1 MKRINS
7 FVLICILINLFGC
20 HYGKSVSS
28 SEKVEK
34 TCLVLSVGSSKGIA
48 QIGAIDAIKDSGV
61 QIDYVFG
68 NSIGSAIGGIYAFDP
83 SRNLKQT
90 IKKIFKD
97 YKMATK
103 KDKEE
108 SATTGFLVGVGLMF
122 LSGGAFGWETVLGS
136 TILGSESEQ
145 LVDNDRFKRVLDK
158 HFKKTGIEDMPIP
171 FATSYKVKKNSGLE
185 LQIANN
191 GNIAD
196 AIAKSCNNKYIF
208 KNTTL
213 KYVDPGVDRIGIVPI
228 DDAYNT
234 FHPTRIIAINVS
246 DSPAIY
252 SSDLSCDVI
261 EISVQVR
268 ELELGVS
275 NVELNEQ
282 IEALYLA
289 GYTATQKVLDEIF

>member
-136 TILGSESEQ
+136 TYLGSESEQ

-158 HFKKTGIEDMPIP
+158 HFKRLESRICLFLLRRHTRSRKIAVWSYRLQTTVTLQMQSPKA
-171 FATSYKVKKNSGLE
+171 ATT
-185 LQIANN
+185 
-191 GNIAD
+191 NI
-196 AIAKSCNNKYIF
+196 
-208 KNTTL
+208 
-213 KYVDPGVDRIGIVPI
+213 
-228 DDAYNT
+228 
-234 FHPTRIIAINVS
+234 
-246 DSPAIY
+246 
-252 SSDLSCDVI
+252 SSKIRPLNMLILV
-261 EISVQVR
+261 
-268 ELELGVS
+268 LTELG
-275 NVELNEQ
+275 
-282 IEALYLA
+282 
-289 GYTATQKVLDEIF
+289 